1 MSVNCWDSKAG
12 MYGSLW
18 GIQTRCIRCS
28 WIGRG
33 IELIQA
39 LNLAAQHA
47 DRTFGQGPSPPSACP
62 DRGSDWR
69 VVRFGVGFGTRRMP
83 NILLTSE
90 GHHVYLAVI
99 KSGSA
104 AGSLEGYLD
113 AARMIPVFIHHEN
126 RPITVGPTNCIGSHQ
141 RVTRRISDGSIH
153 AKQVMHAPA
162 MRDPLVVD
170 HASRVILRG
179 ELANFE
185 IRVGNIVSISRPPSV
200 AARLK

>member
-47 DRTFGQGPSPPSACP
+47 DRTFGQGHSPPSACP

-69 VVRFGVGFGTRRMP
+69 VVRFGGGFGTRRIP
-83 NILLTSE
+83 DIILPSE
-90 GHHVYLAVI
+90 RPPVYLAVI
-99 KSGSA
+99 KGGSA
-104 AGSLEGYLD
+104 GGSLERYLD
-113 AARMIPVFIHHEN
+113 AAWMIPVFI
-126 RPITVGPTNCIGSHQ
+126 PQ
-141 RVTRRISDGSIH
+141 
-153 AKQVMHAPA
+153 
-162 MRDPLVVD
+162 
-170 HASRVILRG
+170 
-179 ELANFE
+179 
-185 IRVGNIVSISRPPSV
+185 
-200 AARLK
+200 